1 MKDSLTIKALK
12 YISKRNGEY
21 KPVELKDFLI
31 KNFPEK
37 PNMGERLEMK
47 KFIEFLAKSD
57 FVEFL
62 SNSGLWFIQE
72 AGKKIPKEE
81 ISAKVKITSKGF
93 ELLREN
99 DKFIINKV
107 NLFLAIIF
115 GISTAYLSWNAYFDN
130 QSIKNLK
137 DKIEILKDENSRL
150 FQVKIH
156 NDSLNKYKVK

>member
-1 MKDSLTIKALK
+1 
-12 YISKRNGEY
+12 
-21 KPVELKDFLI
+21 
-31 KNFPEK
+31 
-37 PNMGERLEMK
+37 MGERLEMK

-62 SNSGLWFIQE
+62 SDNGLWFIQE

-150 FQVKIH
+150 FQVKVH